1 MTQIHIVLRRIN
13 PALDIDLAQ
22 VGYVKDGQF
31 VQLPS
36 DVLSDTPIFDYFLA
50 SDISKSP
57 YVKHQ
62 SVSGLVTALASCPN
76 FAVDFFDNTIVFMF
90 DFNIEFNESASK
102 EEGKRN

>member
-1 MTQIHIVLRRIN
+1 MMQIHIVLRRVN

-31 VQLPS
+31 VQLSS
-36 DVLSDTPIFDYFLA
+36 DIFSDTPISDYFLV

-62 SVSGLVTALASCPN
+62 SVSGLVSLLASYPK
-76 FAVDFFDNTIVFMF
+76 FAVEFFDNTIVFMF
-90 DFNIEFNESASK
+90 DFNIDCNESTPK
-102 EEGKRN
+102 EEGQRN

>member
-1 MTQIHIVLRRIN
+1 MTQIHIVLRRVN

-31 VQLPS
+31 AQLPL
-36 DVLSDTPIFDYFLA
+36 DVFSGTPIFDQFLV

-62 SVSGLVTALASCPN
+62 SVADLVTVLASYPN
-76 FAVDFFDNTIVFMF
+76 FAVEFFDNTIVFVF
-90 DFNIEFNESASK
+90 DFNIDCNEITSK
-102 EEGKRN
+102 EEGKGN